1 MNYDIGAGPK
11 VKYDWSF
18 KKPMSTYLAG
28 TILEEYGFRDFDN
41 EDVPYK
47 LSKITESKLKDP
59 EVRQALITII
69 PNLDTDEIEE
79 IAERNT
85 NKKSTLKPNKYSIG
99 VDAKGKGIP
108 AGESKE
114 REEDGK
120 EADTDRMILVASS
133 FKVEGEEEADESL
146 LNTEDEEDAVEGK
159 GEDEDEDEGEGEDE
173 GVKGDETED
182 EEDDEE
188 DEGPVLVP
196 RSTAPM
202 GVGSDG
208 SVSWKQGDKYKLMS
222 PPYGRGNIKE
232 SSKPFTGLIAHAT
245 AQSAYRALVG
255 RHKGTLPPTIV
266 INMGMSELEV
276 GGGFGKTRVRA
287 REKEGRR
294 DASSIH
300 QRLSGL

>member
-69 PNLDTDEIEE
+69 PNLDTDELEE

-114 REEDGK
+114 HEADAK
-120 EADTDRMILVASS
+120 EADADRMILVTSS
-133 FKVEGEEEADESL
+133 FKVEGEEEEDESQL
-146 LNTEDEEDAVEGK
+146 DTKDEDEE
-159 GEDEDEDEGEGEDE
+159 
-173 GVKGDETED
+173 GDETEGEEGEGDDEVEGDETGD
-182 EEDDEE
+182 EEDDED

-208 SVSWKQGDKYKLMS
+208 SVSWKQGGKYKLMS

-232 SSKPFTGLIAHAT
+232 SSKPFNGLIAHT
-245 AQSAYRALVG
+245 SAQSAYRALVG

>member
-114 REEDGK
+114 QEADAK
-120 EADTDRMILVASS
+120 EADSDRMILVASS
-133 FKVEGEEEADESL
+133 FEVEGEEEDGSQLDTKDEDEAEE
-146 LNTEDEEDAVEGK
+146 TGEDEEEEEEVIK
-159 GEDEDEDEGEGEDE
+159 GDEDEE
-173 GVKGDETED
+173 
-182 EEDDEE
+182 EEDE

-208 SVSWKQGDKYKLMS
+208 SVSWKQGGKYKLMS

-232 SSKPFTGLIAHAT
+232 SSKPFNGLIAHT
-245 AQSAYRALVG
+245 SAQSAYRALVG